1 MANRIA
7 SMRLSTQNLFCVRHP
22 ECSEFGSSAMADLG
36 PAIILD
42 NGSGH
47 IKAGLAGD
55 EVPSVVLPAVV
66 GRPKHDGVLTAA
78 NDKKS
83 LYVGE
88 EATQLRGVLKLNYAV
103 EHGVVKEWTDMERIW
118 KHVIYDQLRVN
129 PEEHPVVVTEAPFNP
144 KRNRE
149 KMVELLFEKF
159 GVPGMYVVIQA
170 VMSLY
175 AAGRTTGMVVDSG
188 DGVTH
193 TVPIFEGFAM
203 PHAIQRLNLAGR
215 DVTEYAIRV
224 FTEGGNVF
232 ESSSEKDIVRD
243 MKEKMCYVAQDY
255 DEEMKDTTAHTT
267 YTLPDGTEI
276 TMGNERIRI
285 PEVLFNPMMYGKEMM
300 GIHTAAYKAVTDC
313 DIDTRRAMLHNVI
326 LSGGNSMFPGM
337 KERLEKELRA
347 LAPPKLDVK
356 VIANPERRWVVFIG
370 ASIVAQLSSFP
381 DMLVLKKEYDE
392 VGADIVH
399 RKCF

>member
-1 MANRIA
+1 M
-7 SMRLSTQNLFCVRHP
+7 
-22 ECSEFGSSAMADLG
+22 
-36 PAIILD
+36 
-42 NGSGH
+42 
-47 IKAGLAGD
+47 
-55 EVPSVVLPAVV
+55 
-66 GRPKHDGVLTAA
+66 
-78 NDKKS
+78 
-83 LYVGE
+83 
-88 EATQLRGVLKLNYAV
+88 
-103 EHGVVKEWTDMERIW
+103 
-118 KHVIYDQLRVN
+118 
-129 PEEHPVVVTEAPFNP
+129 VVTEAPFNP

-255 DEEMKDTTAHTT
+255 DEEMKDTSA
-267 YTLPDGTEI
+267 LP
-276 TMGNERIRI
+276 
-285 PEVLFNPMMYGKEMM
+285 
-300 GIHTAAYKAVTDC
+300 
-313 DIDTRRAMLHNVI
+313 
-326 LSGGNSMFPGM
+326 S
-337 KERLEKELRA
+337 
-347 LAPPKLDVK
+347 APPAPPLHHMKTHTQRYRCRPLFVE
-356 VIANPERRWVVFIG
+356 P
-370 ASIVAQLSSFP
+370 
-381 DMLVLKKEYDE
+381 
-392 VGADIVH
+392 VH
-399 RKCF
+399 RAPWPWT

>member
-1 MANRIA
+1 
-7 SMRLSTQNLFCVRHP
+7 
-22 ECSEFGSSAMADLG
+22 
-36 PAIILD
+36 
-42 NGSGH
+42 
-47 IKAGLAGD
+47 
-55 EVPSVVLPAVV
+55 
-66 GRPKHDGVLTAA
+66 
-78 NDKKS
+78 
-83 LYVGE
+83 
-88 EATQLRGVLKLNYAV
+88 
-103 EHGVVKEWTDMERIW
+103 
-118 KHVIYDQLRVN
+118 
-129 PEEHPVVVTEAPFNP
+129 
-144 KRNRE
+144 
-149 KMVELLFEKF
+149 
-159 GVPGMYVVIQA
+159 MYVVIQA

-215 DVTEYAIRV
+215 DVSEYAIRV
-224 FTEGGNVF
+224 LTEGGNVF

-255 DEEMKDTTAHTT
+255 DEEMKDTSAHAI

-300 GIHTAAYKAVTDC
+300 GIHTASYKAVTDC

-370 ASIVAQLSSFP
+370 ASIVAQLSAFP